1 MRQSKGF
8 REYASSREGFTTP
21 PLIVTQM
28 TLLAV
33 TLIDG
38 VLLFELTLI
47 GTLYGYSVCWE
58 LCLRVM
64 FDWFTGFTL
73 VPLKYPPAQF

>member
-1 MRQSKGF
+1 
-8 REYASSREGFTTP
+8 
-21 PLIVTQM
+21 M

-47 GTLYGYSVCWE
+47 GTLYVGNCALES
-58 LCLRVM
+58 CLIGSQV
-64 FDWFTGFTL
+64 L
-73 VPLKYPPAQF
+73 H

>member
-47 GTLYGYSVCWE
+47 GTLYVGNCALES
-58 LCLRVM
+58 CLIGSQV
-64 FDWFTGFTL
+64 L
-73 VPLKYPPAQF
+73 H